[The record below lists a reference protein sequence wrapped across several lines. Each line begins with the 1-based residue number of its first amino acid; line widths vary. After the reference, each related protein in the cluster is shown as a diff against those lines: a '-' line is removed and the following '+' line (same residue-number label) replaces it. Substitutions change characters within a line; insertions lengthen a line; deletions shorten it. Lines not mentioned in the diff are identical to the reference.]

1 MSHHLDSPAARDDVR
16 LDITDMYVF
25 RGERGTVFVMNVNH
39 SIAPEVTG
47 KTVPAGFHH
56 EAQYDFKIDT
66 DGDAVEDLTYRLT
79 FGELG
84 TAGNQT
90 VELRRLTGADAPH
103 ADAPHADA
111 PHADA
116 PGTVVARGVTGRSIA
131 TADGLRLWTGRAGDP
146 FWIEPTVLAAIGHAF
161 ADGTRAD
168 LSSWNPA
175 EAVNRFAGHTVYSIV
190 MEVPDDELVPA
201 VRPGRQVH
209 VWARTNLATDAGG
222 WRQINRFGHPMIHP
236 LFTQLNGE
244 LGDQLN
250 ITAPADDTANYGKT
264 IADAISAVVAAYG
277 TAEDPQAYGAA
288 VAARLFPNVLP
299 YTIGT
304 PAVYGFNEFNG
315 RSLTDN
321 APDVMFSLATNT
333 AFTIGLTKDAITA
346 KPAKQFPYVPSAG

>member
-16 LDITDMYVF
+16 LDITDMYLF

-39 SIAPEVTG
+39 SIAPMVTG
-47 KTVPAGFHH
+47 KSLPAGFHP
-56 EAQYDFKIDT
+56 EAQYDFQIDT

-79 FGELG
+79 FGALD
-84 TAGNQT
+84 TAGSQPL
-90 VELRRLTGADAPH
+90 ELRRVTGVEAAT
-103 ADAPHADA
+103 
-111 PHADA
+111 
-116 PGTVVARGVTGRSIA
+116 TVIAQGVTGQTIA
-131 TADGLRLWTGRAGDP
+131 TADGLRLWSGRAGDP
-146 FWIEPTVLAAIGHAF
+146 FWIEPTVLEAIGHAF

-168 LSSWNPA
+168 LSSWDPA
-175 EAVNRFAGHTVYSIV
+175 VAVNRFAGHTAYSIV
-190 MEVPDDELVPA
+190 VEVPDDELMPIVGPS
-201 VRPGRQVH
+201 RRVH

-236 LFTQLNGE
+236 LFTQFNGE

-250 ITAPADDTANYGKT
+250 AGPPADDTANFGKT
-264 IADAISAVVAAYG
+264 IADAVSAVVAAYG
-277 TAEDPQAYGAA
+277 TAEDPQAYGEA

-299 YTIGT
+299 YTVGT

-333 AFTIGLTKDAITA
+333 AFSIGLTKDAITA
-346 KPAKQFPYVPSAG
+346 KPTTRFPYVPPAA